1 MGNAMENRNSTRNS
15 ERRTRKFGAGTM
27 ILIGGCVAVAILGI
41 FIGVIVVYGG
51 MQAW

>member
-1 MGNAMENRNSTRNS
+1 MENRSTTRTS

-41 FIGVIVVYGG
+41 FVGVIVIYGG
-51 MQAW
+51 IQAQ

>member
-1 MGNAMENRNSTRNS
+1 MENRSTTRNS

-41 FIGVIVVYGG
+41 FVGVIVIYGG
-51 MQAW
+51 IQAQ